1 METGRHIPSPFT
13 LRVFVAAC
21 SMHSN
26 ELGIALM
33 MTRFFSLE
41 EHVRI
46 AILDGVGDGIDNGR
60 ATTGGTVLSH
70 LDAGRCRIG
79 FCRKNGV
86 CVGVG
91 VPVGGNPSHL
101 RVVGVPVQTSK
112 IFIEAQRHKGV
123 GGDGG
128 GGEKKEEGQGCAGS
142 LHLVGLA
149 IFDWRVLL
157 YEYSSQSAH
166 EDLPPMSFW
175 LTSKDPEDGRSSW
188 GRYLTRSTWITRF
201 LFTDAASLLLMG
213 RLRLTFFF

>member
-1 METGRHIPSPFT
+1 
-13 LRVFVAAC
+13 
-21 SMHSN
+21 MHSN

-46 AILDGVGDGIDNGR
+46 AILDGVGDGIDDGR
-60 ATTGGTVLSH
+60 ATTGGAVSDH
-70 LDAGRCRIG
+70 LDVGRCRIG

-86 CVGVG
+86 GVGVG

-123 GGDGG
+123 GGEGS
-128 GGEKKEEGQGCAGS
+128 GGEGKKEGQDCAGS

-149 IFDWRVLL
+149 NFDWRVLL
-157 YEYSSQSAH
+157 LRYCIPLQSAH